1 MDVVVST
8 HKKDDKHEKHKKSK
22 KSDKKKKRK
31 RSRSSSSESSDRSSL
46 KTKKKKSKKSKKKSK
61 HNEKE
66 TSSGTSSSKIKDKA
80 VTKSESEEDYGIPV
94 DLMNTKAKAPERKE
108 EYEKR
113 QSIIRKVYDE
123 ETGRLRLIKGDGEVI
138 EEIVTKKAHDEI
150 NKNATQSDGSTF
162 QNRLGLNK

>member
-66 TSSGTSSSKIKDKA
+66 TSSGTSSSKIKI

>member
-8 HKKDDKHEKHKKSK
+8 HKKDDQHEKHKKSK

-31 RSRSSSSESSDRSSL
+31 RSRSRSSESSDRSSL

-66 TSSGTSSSKIKDKA
+66 TSSGTSSSKIKI

-123 ETGRLRLIKGDGEVI
+123 ESGRLRLIKGDGEVI

>member
-8 HKKDDKHEKHKKSK
+8 HKKDDQHEKHKKSK

-66 TSSGTSSSKIKDKA
+66 TSSGTSSSKIKI